1 MYKRKLC
8 QNCQTGAE
16 SFLLDPHSTEC
27 PYLRCYN
34 ADGCSYYIPLA
45 NAKGVKTVNGHVDK
59 AERIKQ
65 SKMKRIK

>member
-1 MYKRKLC
+1 VYKKKLC

-34 ADGCSYYIPLA
+34 VDGCSYYMPLV
-45 NAKGVKTVNGHVDK
+45 NVKGTNNSDK
-59 AERIKQ
+59 IDRIKR